1 MTCNIHVQDIICTN
15 LHKYMYNNYYYDYES
30 FNDMNNLRSLD
41 VSTECSTYQ

>member
-1 MTCNIHVQDIICTN
+1 MTCNIHVQDIISN
-15 LHKYMYNNYYYDYES
+15 LHKYMYNNYDYES